1 MNQVTNL
8 AFHVIVGNDTHP
20 LLVAAA
26 RALLGASLVGGI
38 SFLGVWQSTDEMK
51 VLITSGV
58 LPALTYLAARLG
70 IEGSLDTWKQNK
82 K

>member
-1 MNQVTNL
+1 MTNWL
-8 AFHVIVGNDTHP
+8 YHVLVGNDTHP
-20 LLVAAA
+20 LFVAAA

-51 VLITSGV
+51 VLITAGV

-70 IEGSLDTWKQNK
+70 LEGSLDTWKANK